1 MRDNTRRELLEQKRE
16 LKRAGGKRRRRILK
30 QSLIDNP
37 EEAHEVEGDFG
48 RYRSA
53 PLNGLDHAATRR
65 KRPPRGSEDRERL
78 PGHLDPGWSPP
89 SSDTASKIE
98 I

>member
-16 LKRAGGKRRRRILK
+16 IKRAGGKRRRRILK

-48 RYRSA
+48 RYSSA
-53 PLNGLDHAATRR
+53 WLNGLDQDATRN
-65 KRPPRGSEDRERL
+65 KRLHRGSESNQ
-78 PGHLDPGWSPP
+78 GS
-89 SSDTASKIE
+89 ASKGKLE
-98 I
+98 WAGPSQDTQNQVES